1 MLLKNQLV
9 IEEIKEENRKYLK
22 KNENRNTT
30 FYLGDAAKEV
40 LRGKFT
46 AIQSH
51 VKKQEN
57 LK

>member
-40 LRGKFT
+40 LRGKF
-46 AIQSH
+46 I
-51 VKKQEN
+51 
-57 LK
+57 